1 MTVHKRCC
9 YFMKPEEICKG
20 HPVGVVWGV
29 AILCGCGLVVAIL
42 CVYSLCVVWLQPVKS
57 GEEGEKEGVGEGRPK
72 RSHHTDEY
80 NKHLHHG
87 VRAGSAGGASHHV
100 RWLTPLPP
108 SPPLGHGPSD
118 RVEDLS
124 Q

>member
-1 MTVHKRCC
+1 M
-9 YFMKPEEICKG
+9 
-20 HPVGVVWGV
+20 
-29 AILCGCGLVVAIL
+29 
-42 CVYSLCVVWLQPVKS
+42 KS

-80 NKHLHHG
+80 NKHLHHE
-87 VRAGSAGGASHHV
+87 VRAGSAGGAACQQCAMANTS
-100 RWLTPLPP
+100 P

-118 RVEDLS
+118 RVEDRS